1 MRRRQCLGR
10 LGRWG
15 RLGLLGGLAGGIQA
29 RAWGALALPP
39 QGQERAPWHEIRVL
53 MGTRVDMRVAA
64 VPEALAQSAMAA
76 AWRRMTALAAM
87 MSRYEPGN
95 PLDQLALHAGQGQVL
110 PIPRPLVEVLQAA
123 LQRAHD
129 TEGLYDPTVG
139 SYRGWDFRPGQTHE
153 PAAAELALQRTLR
166 GWRHLKLDVRSQQAG
181 LDRAG
186 VRLDLGG
193 AAKLPIL
200 EAGLDA
206 LREQGVR
213 HALINGGG
221 DVLSLGQ
228 AASDRPWRV
237 ALRDPRQPERWLG
250 VVDMPARGAV
260 LAASGDYERCFD
272 SSGRRCHHILDP
284 RSGEPSRGLHGIA
297 MLGQRVADLNAWGP
311 AMMVAGAAQA
321 RRWARSL
328 QGVDLLLAGPG
339 EGQGAQALW
348 ASPGW
353 QRQLQRV

>member
-1 MRRRQCLGR
+1 MLRRQCLS
-10 LGRWG
+10 
-15 RLGLLGGLAGGIQA
+15 RLGLLAGLAGGLQA

-39 QGQERAPWHEIRVL
+39 SGPLPATWQDSRVL
-53 MGTRVDMRVAA
+53 MGTRVDMSVAA
-64 VPEALAQSAMAA
+64 VPEALAHSAMAA
-76 AWRRMTALAAM
+76 AWQHMTALAAL

-95 PLDQLALHAGQGQVL
+95 PVDQLALHAGQGQVL
-110 PIPRPLVEVLQAA
+110 PVPRPLAEVLQAA
-123 LQRAHD
+123 LQRAQD

-139 SYRGWDFRPGQTHE
+139 SYRGWDFRPGQLHV
-153 PAAAELALQRTLR
+153 PAAAELQGQRTLR
-166 GWRHLKLDVRSQQAG
+166 GWRHLKLDARTQQAW

-200 EAGLDA
+200 EAGLEV
-206 LREQGVR
+206 LREHGIR

-221 DVLSLGQ
+221 DILSLGQ
-228 AASDRPWRV
+228 AAPDRPWRV
-237 ALRDPRQPERWLG
+237 ALRDPRQPQRWLG
-250 VVDMPARGAV
+250 VVDMPACGAV
-260 LAASGDYERCFD
+260 LAASGDYERCFE

-297 MLGQRVADLNAWGP
+297 MLGQRVADVNAWGP
-311 AMMVAGAAQA
+311 AMMVAGPARA
-321 RRWARSL
+321 RRWARGL
-328 QGVDLLLAGPG
+328 QGVELLLAGPG

-353 QRQLQRV
+353 QRKLQRA